1 MDPIAFQVVQSRLSG
16 IVQEM
21 QENIFR
27 TGYSTIIRESQ
38 DASCMLMDADG
49 EVVGE
54 HVVLPLHVACLPEVV
69 RAIRRTFDDIAP
81 GDAFITNH
89 PYEGGVPHSMDMA
102 VVTPFFYD
110 GRLVAFCG
118 SIAHKSD
125 LGGVVPGSGYGSAR
139 ELFQEGIQYP
149 PVRFMRAGEVVRD
162 AEAILR
168 ANSRTPDL
176 VLGDIRGQVGVA
188 RLGERRLRE
197 MLDRYGL
204 DVALAAFAQKQ
215 DVTEQRIRAELA
227 TWPDGVFEAEQF
239 VDDDGV
245 VMDKRVRYHVR
256 VEKRGDRLSF
266 DFSESND
273 QTQGPVNIRP
283 PLVRGCIYYA
293 LIATVD
299 PQLPNN
305 GGVARVVETTF
316 RKGSVLDPH
325 FPAPCNTYMASTI
338 AVCEIVLRVLSEFV
352 PKRKMAGVGG
362 VGGNSI
368 GGKRPDGTPFV
379 QYESIGSAFG
389 GRAGVDGVSGIAVL
403 LSNART
409 APIEVL
415 ENEFPTRIRRFEL
428 IPDSGGPGEFRGGL
442 APRRLYEIL
451 TDDAQFTLRGNR
463 QVWPAFGRDDG
474 KPGRLGACVL
484 NPERPNARALPS
496 RFSGVKLT
504 RGDRVLLE
512 KAGGGGLGDPHKRP
526 IEHVVADVLDGYV
539 TRDAAITEYGVDP
552 ARLDAALAA
561 WDAGNREAVQA

>member
-1 MDPIAFQVVQSRLSG
+1 
-16 IVQEM
+16 
-21 QENIFR
+21 
-27 TGYSTIIRESQ
+27 
-38 DASCMLMDADG
+38 MLMDADG